1 MIASAKVAHYA
12 RHAEQWG
19 VRTGNVE
26 VDLPKI
32 VARKDRIVQQSRSGL
47 ERKTQE
53 RKSLHL
59 YRGHARFL
67 GPRQVSVPLL
77 DSASPQ
83 AAPTLA
89 GSRSQL
95 LESERIFFN
104 TRSRVNLPRLQ
115 GFDPVRAFTDQNHFE
130 YN

>member
-1 MIASAKVAHYA
+1 MIAPATVAHKVRY
-12 RHAEQWG
+12 AEQWG
-19 VRTGNVE
+19 VRAGNVE

-47 ERKTQE
+47 ERKAQE

-67 GPRQVSVPLL
+67 GPRQVSVALL

-83 AAPTLA
+83 APTPA
-89 GSRSQL
+89 GSRSQV
-95 LESERIFFN
+95 LETERIFI
-104 TRSRVNLPRLQ
+104 
-115 GFDPVRAFTDQNHFE
+115 
-130 YN
+130 